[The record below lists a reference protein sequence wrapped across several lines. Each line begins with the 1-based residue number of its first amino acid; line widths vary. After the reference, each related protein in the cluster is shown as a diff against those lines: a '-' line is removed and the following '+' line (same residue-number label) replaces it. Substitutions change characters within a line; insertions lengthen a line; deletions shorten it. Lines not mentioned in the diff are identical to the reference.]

1 MSSLIRVCLLIL
13 VISPLAATSVRA
25 QWFSGARHACCG
37 TCRQPRPQ
45 CGCTTFKPVVS
56 TTYRT
61 ERQITYRNET
71 RTAYRREAQT
81 ERVAVTRR
89 ENVTVD
95 EGGYQMVWVAKPV
108 TRSVARTEWQNSIS
122 YRDVP
127 YQVTHRV
134 PQVSTKLVPQQT
146 VRYVPQTVRTVMA
159 APRCNTCQPTAWN
172 SHLHTA
178 YSGYPSP
185 YATATLPR
193 RHVAR
198 PLVAP
203 DPPREATS
211 SSPGGLTP
219 SPVHLETPEL
229 ADEKGNWITIKPKSA
244 NTRTTSNDDRFGD
257 YQVAPR
263 VSSRPAAAGKFS
275 PVPSAASVW
284 QTRGAILR

>member
-1 MSSLIRVCLLIL
+1 MSSLIRASLLIL
-13 VISPLAATSVRA
+13 AISPLAATPVRA
-25 QWFSGARHACCG
+25 QWFSGARHACCA
-37 TCRQPRPQ
+37 TCRQSRPR

-61 ERQITYRNET
+61 ERQVTYRDEA
-71 RTAYRREAQT
+71 RTEYRREAYT
-81 ERVAVTRR
+81 ERIPVTRTD
-89 ENVTVD
+89 NVVVD
-95 EGGYQMVWVAKPV
+95 EGGYQMVWVPKRV
-108 TRSVARTEWQNSIS
+108 TRSVARTEWQNRVS

-146 VRYVPQTVRTVMA
+146 VRYVPQTVRTVMT
-159 APRCNTCQPTAWN
+159 APRCNTCLPTAWN
-172 SHLHTA
+172 THLHTA

-193 RHVAR
+193 RQAAR

-203 DPPREATS
+203 NPPREETS
-211 SSPGGLTP
+211 QGTGPLPP

-229 ADEKGNWITIKPKSA
+229 ADDSGDWVTIRSKDSR
-244 NTRTTSNDDRFGD
+244 NRTTSDDDPFRD
-257 YQVAPR
+257 NRVAPR
-263 VSSRPAAAGKFS
+263 VSSRPPAAGKFS
-275 PVPSAASVW
+275 PVPSAAAVW

>member
-25 QWFSGARHACCG
+25 QRFSGARHACCG
-37 TCRQPRPQ
+37 TCRQPKPQ
-45 CGCTTFKPVVS
+45 CGCATFKPVVS
-56 TTYRT
+56 TAYRT
-61 ERQITYRNET
+61 ERQVTYRNET

-95 EGGYQMVWVAKPV
+95 EGGYQMVWVPKPV
-108 TRSVARTEWQNSIS
+108 TRSVARTEWQNRIS
-122 YRDVP
+122 YRNVP

-134 PQVSTKLVPQQT
+134 PQVSTKLVPHQT

-159 APRCNTCQPTAWN
+159 APRCNTCLPTAWN

-193 RHVAR
+193 RQVAPAPPLAAR
-198 PLVAP
+198 PTRSA
-203 DPPREATS
+203 
-211 SSPGGLTP
+211 GLTP
-219 SPVHLETPEL
+219 NPVHLEPPEL
-229 ADEKGNWITIKPKSA
+229 ADEKGNWITIKPKSD
-244 NTRTTSNDDRFGD
+244 NTRTTSNDDRLGD

-263 VSSRPAAAGKFS
+263 VSSRPPAAGKFS